1 MRVLLDECVPRP
13 FKQQLPEH
21 QVSTVQDRGWAGK
34 RNGELLALIRSSDVE
49 VFVTTDQNIEKQHN
63 VRKAGVRVVV
73 LVAKS
78 NKLSARLPLGPR
90 LKDALVKGT
99 PDEVLHVEAQHS
111 NRPV

>member
-21 QVSTVQDRGWAGK
+21 QVSTVQELGWAGK
-34 RNGELLALIRSSDVE
+34 RNGELLALICSSDVE
-49 VFVTTDQNIEKQHN
+49 VFVTTDQNIEKQQN

-78 NKLSARLPLGPR
+78 NKLGTLLPLVPR
-90 LKDALVKGT
+90 LQGCTREGD
-99 PDEVLHVEAQHS
+99 S
-111 NRPV
+111 R